1 MSHPDP
7 SQDSYGRPD
16 PSVAEAVYRREQGR
30 RRVGNATRWVL
41 AITVSGAAVLGAE
54 YARAIPGVAAQ
65 PSTDTPGGSTHT
77 GTSGGLQSPGQA
89 PGTTTQAPQ
98 TQSGAS

>member
-1 MSHPDP
+1 MSLPDP
-7 SQDSYGRPD
+7 SQDAYGRRD
-16 PSVAEAVYRREQGR
+16 PSVTEAVHRREQGR

-41 AITVSGAAVLGAE
+41 AVTVSGAAVLGAE
-54 YARAIPGVAAQ
+54 YAHAIPGVEVQ
-65 PSTDTPGGSTHT
+65 PSNGAPSTHT
-77 GTSGGLQSPGQA
+77 GRSGGLQSPGQA

>member
-16 PSVAEAVYRREQGR
+16 PSVAEAVHRREQGR

-54 YARAIPGVAAQ
+54 YAHAIPGIEAQ
-65 PSTDTPGGSTHT
+65 PSTGAPGSTHT
-77 GTSGGLQSPGQA
+77 GTSGGLRSPGQA